1 MLQKI
6 IEDPNGRI
14 LFELSP
20 DGLDKELM
28 SADAANIIV
37 LRELYQLIKERVQF
51 FQGRNVVVS
60 VTLLSPS
67 HP

>member
-6 IEDPNGRI
+6 IDDPNGRI

-37 LRELYQLIKERVQF
+37 LRELYQLIKERLQF

-60 VTLLSPS
+60 VAALSPA
-67 HP
+67 HA

>member
-37 LRELYQLIKERVQF
+37 LRELYQLIKERLQF
-51 FQGRNVVVS
+51 FQRRNVVVS
-60 VTLLSPS
+60 VAVLSPA
-67 HP
+67 HA